1 MAWDRKKVQAA
12 DENCSV
18 PLSLGRIEEAFL
30 LESAQRQ
37 IQYDKQGSGS
47 KQDCLHLKFSWW
59 ERKTARARN

>member
-1 MAWDRKKVQAA
+1 MAWDRKKVQVA
-12 DENCSV
+12 EEHCSV

-47 KQDCLHLKFSWW
+47 EQDCLHRKFS
-59 ERKTARARN
+59 